1 MNSAIRWRIIT
12 LQTVLVLVLA
22 GAGGFA
28 LYEGYFVRDM
38 ITTELSNQQITFPTA
53 AALAKDQNASKYGSD
68 FSQSAGQTL
77 TTGDQAKAYANDYIG
92 VHLEETA
99 NGDTYAS
106 IGPKISALNAQLATM
121 SKTDPG
127 YAALQQQITTM
138 NGQRDTLFKGEM
150 LRGTLL
156 NAYGWWT
163 VGTYALWAGVG
174 LLIAALVVLGALVYE
189 LFFAVRQPEKI
200 KVAQKATTATA

>member
-28 LYEGYFVRDM
+28 LYEGNFVRSM

-53 AALAKDQNASKYGSD
+53 DALAKDKEAAQYGSD
-68 FSQSAGQTL
+68 FSQYAGQAL

-92 VHLEETA
+92 VHLEATA

-127 YAALQQQITTM
+127 YATLQAQITKM

-150 LRGTLL
+150 LRGSLL

-163 VGTYALWAGVG
+163 VGTYSLWAGVG
-174 LLIAALVVLGALVYE
+174 LLIAALAVLGALVYE
-189 LFFAVRQPEKI
+189 LFFAARQPERI
-200 KVAQKATTATA
+200 KVSKKASATA

>member
-12 LQTVLVLVLA
+12 LQAVLVLVLA

-28 LYEGYFVRDM
+28 VYEGSFVRDM
-38 ITTELSNQQITFPTA
+38 IGTELSNQQITFPTA
-53 AALAKDQNASKYGSD
+53 EALAKDQRASEYGSD
-68 FSQSAGQTL
+68 FSQYAGQTL

-92 VHLEETA
+92 VHLAETA

-121 SKTDPG
+121 STTDPG
-127 YAALQQQITTM
+127 YATLQAQITKM

-150 LRGTLL
+150 LRGSLL

-163 VGTYALWAGVG
+163 VGTYSLWAGVG
-174 LLIAALVVLGALVYE
+174 LLIAALIVLGALVYE
-189 LFFAVRQPEKI
+189 LFFAARQEEKF
-200 KVAQKATTATA
+200 KVPHTASAATA

>member
-28 LYEGYFVRDM
+28 LYEGNFVRSM

-53 AALAKDQNASKYGSD
+53 DALAKDKEAAQYGSD
-68 FSQSAGQTL
+68 FSQYAGQAL

-92 VHLEETA
+92 VHLEATA

-127 YAALQQQITTM
+127 YATLQAQITKM

-150 LRGTLL
+150 LRGSLL

-163 VGTYALWAGVG
+163 VGTYSLWAGVG
-174 LLIAALVVLGALVYE
+174 LLIAALAVLGALVYE
-189 LFFAVRQPEKI
+189 LFFAARQPERI
-200 KVAQKATTATA
+200 KVAQKASAVA

>member
-1 MNSAIRWRIIT
+1 MNSAIRWRILT

-28 LYEGYFVRDM
+28 LYEGNFVRSM

-53 AALAKDQNASKYGSD
+53 DALAKDQEAAKYGSD
-68 FSQSAGQTL
+68 FSQYAGQAL

-92 VHLEETA
+92 VHLEATA

-106 IGPKISALNAQLATM
+106 IGPKISAANAQLAAM

-127 YAALQQQITTM
+127 YAALQAQITKM

-150 LRGTLL
+150 LRGSLL

-163 VGTYALWAGVG
+163 VGTYSLWAGVG
-174 LLIAALVVLGALVYE
+174 LLIAALAVLGALVYE
-189 LFFAVRQPEKI
+189 LFFAARQPERI
-200 KVAQKATTATA
+200 KVAQKASAVA